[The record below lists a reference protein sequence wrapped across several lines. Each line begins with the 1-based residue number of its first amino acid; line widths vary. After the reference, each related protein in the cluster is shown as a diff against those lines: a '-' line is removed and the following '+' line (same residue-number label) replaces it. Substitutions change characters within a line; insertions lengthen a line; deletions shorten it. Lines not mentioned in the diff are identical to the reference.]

1 MSLSFGFLTSK
12 NQEEG
17 FGCLCLT
24 QAVGL
29 VPDIEMDA
37 DAYEH
42 GPERE
47 VVLAP
52 YFQVLQAV
60 IVQDAVVHPFAIYF
74 LYRSE
79 SREMRVWKR
88 RSPWFFM

>member
-42 GPERE
+42 GPER
-47 VVLAP
+47 
-52 YFQVLQAV
+52 AV